1 MDLDLLEGDE
11 ALEVDR
17 VVQSQA
23 HSLSGRGERAEWK

>member
-1 MDLDLLEGDE
+1 MDLDLVEGDE

-23 HSLSGRGERAEWK
+23 RSLSGRGERAEWK